1 MKHLF
6 STLIKS
12 NFVRNV
18 AVVGGGIALA
28 QAITL
33 AFTPFLTRLYG
44 PESYGIAAAFAAV
57 ISIISPMA
65 TMGYANAIV
74 LPEKDDDAAAVARLS
89 ILCAFGILPF
99 TILIIYLAKPQLA
112 QWTGLQSAPN
122 LLYLIPVS
130 LLISAF
136 LSVANQS
143 AIRKGLFKAKA
154 RAYVESTLF
163 TNIGKLGGGLS
174 LPSGMMLIILTQL
187 GQLLN
192 FVMQMLRVPRTGV
205 LKPVNWFGV
214 KGALSAANSQ
224 RDFAIYRMPQSMI
237 RALAMGMPVVVL
249 TALYGP
255 SEAGQYSLTLLIL
268 GAPVMLLGDSVG
280 EVFYPKITRAITGKT
295 GDASALVL
303 KAVAVLGVVALATFG
318 PIIILGD
325 RVLPLIFGS
334 EWEKAGLYS
343 QWVAVWMIAML
354 ASRPAIAAMPALKLQ
369 SALLVYEVLVTGARF
384 LALYMGSKLS
394 DDLFSIA
401 LFSIVN
407 VLGYIA
413 LTVVVFINIYRA
425 RNRV

>member
-1 MKHLF
+1 LKHLF
-6 STLIKS
+6 STVIKS

-74 LPEKDDDAAAVARLS
+74 LPEKDDDAVAVARLS

-112 QWTGLQSAPN
+112 QWTGLQSSPN

-130 LLISAF
+130 LFISAF

-174 LPSGMMLIILTQL
+174 LPSGMMLILLTQL

-192 FVMQMLRVPRTGV
+192 FAMQMLRVPRTGV

-214 KGALSAANSQ
+214 NGALGAASSQ
-224 RDFAIYRMPQSMI
+224 RDFAIYRMPQNILNAASVS
-237 RALAMGMPVVVL
+237 LPVLMLTVL
-249 TALYGP
+249 FG
-255 SEAGQYSLTLLIL
+255 SESAGQYSLAALVL
-268 GAPVMLLGDSVG
+268 GAPTILLGQSVS
-280 EVFYPKITRAITGKT
+280 EVFYPKISRAIIDRKYSAMHILKKSTVALLLIAFVPFSIMFVAADRIFELVFGAEWFKA
-295 GDASALVL
+295 GVYASWLSLWLAS
-303 KAVAVLGVVALATFG
+303 VVASRACVMTF
-318 PIIILGD
+318 
-325 RVLPLIFGS
+325 
-334 EWEKAGLYS
+334 
-343 QWVAVWMIAML
+343 
-354 ASRPAIAAMPALKLQ
+354 PALNLQ
-369 SALLVYEVLVTGARF
+369 RYLLLQEILSALLRGGGNICRPC
-384 LALYMGSKLS
+384 
-394 DDLFSIA
+394 SI
-401 LFSIVN
+401 
-407 VLGYIA
+407 
-413 LTVVVFINIYRA
+413 
-425 RNRV
+425 

>member
-1 MKHLF
+1 
-6 STLIKS
+6 
-12 NFVRNV
+12 
-18 AVVGGGIALA
+18 
-28 QAITL
+28 
-33 AFTPFLTRLYG
+33 
-44 PESYGIAAAFAAV
+44 
-57 ISIISPMA
+57 MA

-303 KAVAVLGVVALATFG
+303 KAVAVLGGVALATFG
-318 PIIILGD
+318 LIIVLGD
-325 RVLPLIFGS
+325 WLLPLIFGS

-343 QWVAVWMIAML
+343 QWVAVWMVAML
-354 ASRPAIAAMPALKLQ
+354 ASRPAVAAMPALKLQ

-401 LFSIVN
+401 LFSMVN

-413 LTVVVFINIYRA
+413 LTVVVFMNIYRA
-425 RNRV
+425 SNRV